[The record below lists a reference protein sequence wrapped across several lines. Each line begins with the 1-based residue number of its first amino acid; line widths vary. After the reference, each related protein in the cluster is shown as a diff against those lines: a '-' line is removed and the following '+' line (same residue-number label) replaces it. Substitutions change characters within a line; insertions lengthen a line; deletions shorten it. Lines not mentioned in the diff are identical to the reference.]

1 MISTLRFLLRAQR
14 KCHQSPQQDKGF
26 TLIELLVSM
35 ILAVL
40 VIGPLLAF
48 MINILQTDRR
58 EQAKSISEQE
68 VQQALDYITQDVAQ
82 AVYIYG
88 ADGLAKISTSD
99 PTTSG
104 IKDQI
109 PPESGGVNNCPSTAT
124 CTPVLVFWKREFLP
138 DVVPVTNGGGATIG
152 YDDTY
157 VYSLVAYY
165 LVRDNSPTWSSA
177 ARITRFQIRDGV
189 KNPANPGSPTNPQ
202 YLAGQAPSG
211 GFQLFDLSLPGST
224 LQEKMNRWTK
234 KSGTAYNVDA
244 TVLVDYIDQ
253 TTGAN
258 AISAACPTGSSQTPP
273 AIAGGFYACVAPSG
287 NSAQVFIR
295 GNALARMNR
304 NATYSSAQAIYFPT
318 SSVQVQ
324 GRGLLSGQ

>member
-1 MISTLRFLLRAQR
+1 MISTLKFLLRAQR
-14 KCHQSPQQDKGF
+14 KCQQPPQKDQGF

-48 MINILQTDRR
+48 MLNILETDRR

-82 AVYIYG
+82 AVYIYD
-88 ADGLAKISTSD
+88 ADGLTKASTSD
-99 PTTSG
+99 STTSG

-109 PPESGGVNNCPSTAT
+109 PPGSGAVGNCPSTAT

-138 DVVPVTNGGGATIG
+138 DVVPVTSGGATVG

-165 LVRDNSPTWSSA
+165 LVRDNSSLWSQA
-177 ARITRFQIRDGV
+177 ARITRFQIQDGV
-189 KNPANPGSPTNPQ
+189 RNPTNPGSATSPN
-202 YLAGQAPSG
+202 YLSGYTPSN
-211 GFQLFDLSLPGST
+211 GFQLFDLSLAGST
-224 LQEKMNRWTK
+224 LQEKMNRWK
-234 KSGTAYNVDA
+234 KGTTAYNVDA
-244 TVLVDYIDQ
+244 MVLVDYIDQ
-253 TTGAN
+253 TTGTN

-273 AIAGGFYACVAPSG
+273 TIAGGFYACVSPSR

-304 NATYSSAQAIYFPT
+304 NTGYSSAQAIYFPT

>member
-14 KCHQSPQQDKGF
+14 KCHQSPQKDKGF

-48 MINILQTDRR
+48 MINILETDRR
-58 EQAKSISEQE
+58 EQAKSFSEQE

-82 AVYIYG
+82 AVYIYD
-88 ADGLAKISTSD
+88 ADGLTKVSTSD

-104 IKDQI
+104 IKNQI
-109 PPESGGVNNCPSTAT
+109 PPESGGVGNCPSTAT

-138 DVVPVTNGGGATIG
+138 DIVPVKNSSGATVG

-177 ARITRFQIRDGV
+177 ARITRFQIQDGV
-189 KNPANPGSPTNPQ
+189 RNPANPGSVTSPN
-202 YLAGQAPSG
+202 YLSGYAPSN
-211 GFQLFDLSLPGST
+211 GFQLFDLSLPGSA
-224 LQEKMNRWTK
+224 LQEKMNRWK
-234 KSGTAYNVDA
+234 KGTTAYNVDA
-244 TVLVDYIDQ
+244 MVLVDYIDQ

-273 AIAGGFYACVAPSG
+273 TIAGGFYACVAPSR

-304 NATYSSAQAIYFPT
+304 STGYSAAQAIYFPT

-324 GRGLLSGQ
+324 GRGLLSSQ